1 MTNTILEIKDLFVEF
16 PGLERTV
23 QAVRG
28 CSLRIE
34 KGTVLGLVGESGS
47 GKSITAQT
55 CFGLLPKSARV
66 KGDVKVAGIQAV
78 NSSKEDLF
86 KLRGGVAAMIFQ
98 NPSTAMNPF
107 FTVGRQMTEALACH
121 LPGSKEEIR
130 TKAIKSLEMV
140 HLPDPQLVFNKYP
153 HQMSGGQLQR
163 VMIAMA
169 IACRP
174 QLLIADEPT
183 TALDVTIQAQII
195 CLLREMVDTLGL
207 TVLFITHDLGVVAS
221 LCDRVAV
228 MYAGQVV
235 ESGNLE
241 DVFEAPAHP
250 YTVKLLQTVPAL
262 GCNDHRLDYI
272 PGNVPDMAFPPQ
284 GCAFHERCHQAQGK
298 CTEQMPEEQPMSAS
312 TTVRCHFPQA
322 GACGAKKIDGSES
335 R

>member
-1 MTNTILEIKDLFVEF
+1 MSETILEINNLYVDF

-28 CSLRIE
+28 CSLSIE

-55 CFGLLPKSARV
+55 CFGLLPDSARV
-66 KGDVKVAGIQAV
+66 RGDAKVTGIQAV
-78 NSSKEDLF
+78 NGSAKDLF

-107 FTVGRQMTEALACH
+107 FTVGRQMVEALSCH
-121 LPGSKEEIR
+121 LPG
-130 TKAIKSLEMV
+130 TKAEIHKTVIESLEMV
-140 HLPDPQLVFNKYP
+140 HLPDPTLVFNKYP

-235 ESGNLE
+235 ESGDLE
-241 DVFEAPAHP
+241 DVFETPAHP
-250 YTVKLLQTVPAL
+250 YTAKLLQTVPAL
-262 GCNDHRLDYI
+262 GCNDHRLEYI
-272 PGNVPDMAFPPQ
+272 PGSVPDMAFPPQ
-284 GCAFHERCHQAQGK
+284 GCAFHERCERAQER
-298 CTEQMPEEQPMSAS
+298 CTQVMPGTQELSAS
-312 TTVRCHFPQA
+312 STVRCHYPNLEVSLQNTA
-322 GACGAKKIDGSES
+322 DNGGI
-335 R
+335 

>member
-1 MTNTILEIKDLFVEF
+1 MSEPILEINDLYVDF

-55 CFGLLPKSARV
+55 CLGLLPQSARV
-66 KGDVKVAGIQAV
+66 RGDVKVTGIQAV
-78 NSSKEDLF
+78 HATPKELF
-86 KLRGGVAAMIFQ
+86 RLRGGVASMIFQ
-98 NPSTAMNPF
+98 NPATSMNPF
-107 FTVGRQMTEALACH
+107 FTVGRQMVEALNCH
-121 LPGSKEEIR
+121 LPGDKAEIHQ
-130 TKAIKSLEMV
+130 AVIESLQMV
-140 HLPDPQLVFNKYP
+140 HMPDPKLVFNRYP

-235 ESGNLE
+235 ESGSLE
-241 DVFEAPAHP
+241 KVFESAAHP
-250 YTVKLLQTVPAL
+250 YTAKLLQTVPAL
-262 GCNDHRLDYI
+262 GGNDHRLDYI
-272 PGNVPDMAFPPQ
+272 RGNVPDMAFPPS
-284 GCAFHERCHQAQGK
+284 GCAFHERCERAQER
-298 CTEQMPEEQPMSAS
+298 CTQQMPATQGLTQGS
-312 TTVRCHFPQA
+312 TVRCHYPKRDVSPKNTA
-322 GACGAKKIDGSES
+322 NIGGTA
-335 R
+335 